1 MITHFSNF
9 VNGGAYFMSEKR
21 VNLFGVEI
29 DDVSLSQCSA
39 LAQEG
44 LQSGEKRVF
53 FTPNLEMLS
62 GAKKSD
68 GICRVLNSADVSLP
82 DGFGVRL
89 VSFLLGREVKNTA
102 PGIDFGE
109 ELLKMANE
117 CGYKVFLLGGKDGI
131 AQKAAKNIKSRYK
144 NIEICGTHTGYF
156 LCSEEDMI
164 CKKINSSGADILFVC
179 RGFPRQE
186 SFVTRSRHKLY
197 SVKVIACLGGT
208 LDVWAGISKR
218 APAPIRKMH
227 LEWLWRIA
235 SDKSGDRLQRFIS
248 SLPVLFDALLIYF
261 KNILAKIRIKSGALA
276 YNRTDANS

>member
-1 MITHFSNF
+1 
-9 VNGGAYFMSEKR
+9 MSEKR

-68 GICRVLNSADVSLP
+68 GICRVLNSSDVSLP
-82 DGFGVRL
+82 DGFGIRI
-89 VSFLLGREVKNTA
+89 VSFLLGREVKNTV

-109 ELLKMANE
+109 ELMKIANDY
-117 CGYKVFLLGGKDGI
+117 GYKVFLLGGKDGI
-131 AQKAAKNIKSRYK
+131 AQNAAENIKARYK
-144 NIEICGTHTGYF
+144 NLEICGTHTGYF
-156 LCSEEDMI
+156 LRSEENAL
-164 CKKINSSGADILFVC
+164 CKKINSSGADILIVC

-186 SFVTRSRHKLY
+186 SFVARSRHKLY
-197 SVKVIACLGGT
+197 SLKVIACLGGT
-208 LDVWAGISKR
+208 LDVWAGAAKR
-218 APAPIRKMH
+218 APLCIRKMH

-235 SDKSGDRLQRFIS
+235 SDKSGERLQRFIF
-248 SLPVLFDALLIYF
+248 SLSVLFDALSICF
-261 KNILAKIRIKSGALA
+261 KNILVKIGIKSGAYA